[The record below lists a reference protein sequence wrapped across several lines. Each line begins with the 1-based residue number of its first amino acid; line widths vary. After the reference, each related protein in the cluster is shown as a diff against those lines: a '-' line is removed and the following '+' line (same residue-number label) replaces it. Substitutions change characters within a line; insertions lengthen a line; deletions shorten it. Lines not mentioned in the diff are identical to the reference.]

1 MNSTKSI
8 TRNFEVIAWGALF
21 IWWGITVMIP
31 SLPNGSTALG
41 TGLILIGVN
50 VARKVSGVPVNG
62 FSTTIGILA
71 LVWGLLEIV
80 GVLINLP
87 FELPIFA
94 LLLIVLGLI
103 ILAPEFKSKQA
114 Q

>member
-1 MNSTKSI
+1 MNTTKSI
-8 TRNFEVIAWGALF
+8 NRNYEGIAWGALF
-21 IWWGITVMIP
+21 IWWGISVMVP

-41 TGLILIGVN
+41 TGVILIGVN
-50 VARKVSGVPVNG
+50 MARKLSGLPISG

-71 LVWGLLEIV
+71 FIWGALELA
-80 GVLINLP
+80 GVLISLP

-94 LLLIVLGLI
+94 ILLIVLGLI
-103 ILAPEFKSKQA
+103 VLVPGLSQQKA